1 MEPEGEGDR
10 VNLRG
15 KTFTW
20 RGQTLPYETGAYNN
34 AGKNERAVEVPIAR
48 AWLETVSGVGLEV
61 GNVLGHY
68 EGAPERT
75 VVDLW
80 EKAVGVRNVDLF
92 DVTER
97 YDWVLAISTV
107 EHVRHDAP
115 PAHPLGGVDAIAHLR
130 SLLNPG
136 GRMLVTVP
144 FGHNDGLDAAILLGH
159 FASYEAVNFGGVACR
174 SGTTGSTMVR
184 DKNGTWS
191 EEPGAHWEP
200 YGTVTIWA
208 NAVWIATFDA

>member
-1 MEPEGEGDR
+1 M
-10 VNLRG
+10 NLRG
-15 KTFTW
+15 RTFEW
-20 RGQTLPYETGAYNN
+20 RGLTLPYCTEKFNN

-48 AWLETVSGVGLEV
+48 AWLETVSGDGLEV
-61 GNVLGHY
+61 GNVLAHY

-80 EKAVGVRNVDLF
+80 EKAEGVRNVDLF
-92 DVTER
+92 SVTDR

-115 PAHPLGGVDAIAHLR
+115 PAHPLGAFDAIVHLH

-136 GRMLVTVP
+136 GQMMVTVP
-144 FGHNDGLDAAILLGH
+144 FGHNAGLDALILVG
-159 FASYEAVNFGGVACR
+159 ATGGD
-174 SGTTGSTMVR
+174 GSTMVR
-184 DKNGTWS
+184 NKNGTW
-191 EEPGAHWEP
+191 EEIEGAHWLP

-208 NAVWIATFDA
+208 NACWVATWDA